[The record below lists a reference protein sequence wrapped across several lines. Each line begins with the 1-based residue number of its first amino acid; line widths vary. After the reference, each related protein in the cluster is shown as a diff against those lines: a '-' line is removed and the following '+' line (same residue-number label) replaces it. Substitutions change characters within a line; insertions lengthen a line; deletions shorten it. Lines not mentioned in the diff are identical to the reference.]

1 MKKKTPVTI
10 SELDVQPI
18 SDEELK
24 AFEALGAAG
33 DFDSEHICCNGSST
47 EIWRSCNIDA
57 S

>member
-24 AFEALGAAG
+24 AFEILGAAG

-57 S
+57 T